1 MRVREHKQ
9 LGSGQEMAEKYRINW
24 DRHGTNISEAFR
36 SLRKDEHLSD
46 VTLACEEHQFQAHKV
61 VLSAGST
68 FFEPG
73 VELRPFFTK
82 ILAWTTFV
90 HFSNPG
96 AKNPCLDA
104 ILTVF
109 PSRSS
114 EIRMLQSNESLF
126 VIGNENKPIL

>member
-1 MRVREHKQ
+1 MSIGKIIKMCTLQEEDGPWLRLERETFMIDIFIISNADDVLQQ
-9 LGSGQEMAEKYRINW
+9 LVCMVIGYIRKY
-24 DRHGTNISEAFR
+24 DAVPLT
-36 SLRKDEHLSD
+36 
-46 VTLACEEHQFQAHKV
+46 
-61 VLSAGST
+61 
-68 FFEPG
+68 G

-109 PSRSS
+109 PSGSS
-114 EIRMLQSNESLF
+114 EIRMLLSNESLF
-126 VIGNENKPIL
+126 VIRNENKPIL